1 MTPFMTPVSN
11 KKWINKYI
19 LIMFPASL
27 LLQTLFKQFS
37 NINWKDVHP
46 DQLTYDIVWLQ
57 MSQS

>member
-1 MTPFMTPVSN
+1 
-11 KKWINKYI
+11 
-19 LIMFPASL
+19 MFSASV